1 MLRQSLIC
9 TRLRVLL
16 SGCLLLLSSAVL
28 AQVSPLDARMKKV
41 LSDHAA
47 SSASVTAA
55 KKVTFFCDVC
65 HGVNGSSVKADVP
78 NLAGQNSS
86 YLLTQIDKFSRG
98 QRQEKFMEGLMKL
111 LTEEDRIN
119 VAIFYSGKTIEP
131 AGKEGSLTG
140 QALYT
145 ARCAVCHAEHAH
157 GNETTPR
164 LAGQQI
170 EYLKKSIKRY
180 RDRTGERIY
189 EPMSASTYSLKENEI
204 QALAVYLSSLK

>member
-1 MLRQSLIC
+1 MAFSIRSVCHLFFALF
-9 TRLRVLL
+9 TL
-16 SGCLLLLSSAVL
+16 SVMVPAW

-41 LSDHAA
+41 LADNAA
-47 SSASVTAA
+47 TSASINAA
-55 KKVTFFCDVC
+55 KKVTFFCEVC
-65 HGVNGSSVKADVP
+65 HGVNGSSVKGDVP

-111 LTEEDRIN
+111 LTEEERIN
-119 VAIFYSGKTIEP
+119 VALFYSSKAVEP
-131 AGKEGSLTG
+131 AGKETSLTG
-140 QALYT
+140 QAIYT
-145 ARCAVCHAEHAH
+145 ARCSMCHAEHAH

-170 EYLKKSIKRY
+170 DYLKKSIKRY

-189 EPMSASTYSLKENEI
+189 EPMSASTAGLKEVEI
-204 QALAVYLSSLK
+204 QALAAYLSSLK

>member
-1 MLRQSLIC
+1 MAFSV
-9 TRLRVLL
+9 RLVCRLFFALFTV
-16 SGCLLLLSSAVL
+16 SVMIPGW

-41 LSDHAA
+41 LTDNNAT
-47 SSASVTAA
+47 SASINAA
-55 KKVTFFCDVC
+55 KKVTFFCEVC
-65 HGVNGSSVKADVP
+65 HGVNGSSVKGDVP

-111 LTEEDRIN
+111 LTEEERIN
-119 VAIFYSGKTIEP
+119 VALFYSSKAVEP
-131 AGKEGSLTG
+131 AGNETSLTG
-140 QALYT
+140 QAIYT
-145 ARCAVCHAEHAH
+145 ARCSMCHAEKAH

-170 EYLKKSIKRY
+170 DYLKKSIKRY

-189 EPMSASTYSLKENEI
+189 EPMSASTAGLKEAEI
-204 QALAVYLSSLK
+204 QALATYLSSLK

>member
-1 MLRQSLIC
+1 MVFPTRFGLYLVFVASLLVMVSQSQ
-9 TRLRVLL
+9 
-16 SGCLLLLSSAVL
+16 
-28 AQVSPLDARMKKV
+28 AQVSPLDGRMKKV
-41 LSDHAA
+41 LADNAA
-47 SSASVTAA
+47 TSASITAA

-65 HGVNGSSVKADVP
+65 HGVNGSSVKGDVP

-111 LTEEDRIN
+111 LTEEERIN
-119 VAIFYSGKTIEP
+119 VALFYASKSVEP
-131 AGKEGSLTG
+131 AGKETSLTG

-145 ARCAVCHAEHAH
+145 ARCAVCHAGHAQ
-157 GNETTPR
+157 GNESTPR

-170 EYLKKSIKRY
+170 DYLKTSIKRY

-189 EPMSASTYSLKENEI
+189 EPMSASTAGLKETEI
-204 QALAVYLSSLK
+204 QALAMYLASLK